1 MTEKYVYMFSEG
13 KKELKNTLG
22 GKGANLAEM
31 TNLEFPIPQGFT
43 ITCQACLEFFKN
55 PKFLEDITP
64 KVESSLKN
72 LEKLTGKKFGS
83 VNDPLLV
90 SVRSGAP
97 MSMPGMMDTVLN
109 LGLTEENLIGLAKK
123 TENERFALDA
133 YRRFIQMFG
142 DVVMGIDHD
151 DFEHILQEVKSK
163 IGLDAKD
170 TDLKIEDL
178 KEIIKQYKELYK
190 SKIGEEFP
198 DDPKEQLYKAIRAVF
213 DSWNSPRAVYY
224 RKFNRIPNF
233 GTAVNIQQM
242 VFGNMGDSSLTGVAF
257 TRDPATG
264 ERQKMGEYLTNA
276 QGEDV
281 VAGIRTPKKLNDMK
295 EEFPKVYAELTDLMD
310 KLESHYKDMQDIE
323 FTVQEGNLFL
333 LQTRTGKRT
342 ALAEVKIAV
351 DMMHEGVI
359 SEEETILRVD
369 ADKLTSLLFKR
380 IDEKAVYELL
390 TTGINASPGAVSG
403 QVVFEPEDAEA
414 WKNQG
419 KKVILVRPE
428 TKPDDIHG
436 LMASEGVLTVHGG
449 KTSHA
454 AVVARGMGKPA
465 VCGANEIFIDVKKKI
480 FRVKEQEFKEG
491 DVITIDG
498 SSGQVV
504 KGEAPLLEPE
514 ISGEFDELLSMA
526 DKIRKLGVY
535 ANSETIP
542 DTKNAVK
549 FGAEGI
555 GLARTEHMFMAP
567 ERLPVVQEMIMSK
580 STDERKK
587 ALKKIKPMQKED
599 FKGIFRLMAGKPV
612 IIRLLDPPLHE
623 FLPDFTTV
631 TTEVALL
638 RYRLNAGENV
648 KVELKEK
655 EKMLELVSGLHEAN
669 PMLGL
674 RGCRL
679 GLTWPEI
686 NDMQVEAIFE
696 AAVELKKE
704 GIEVYPEVMIP
715 LIGFISEL
723 KPVKEELKKIADKI
737 IKNSGVDLQYMFGT
751 MIEIPRAALTAD
763 EIATEAEFFSFGTN
777 DLTQMTLGFSRD
789 DAEGKF
795 IPLYLEKGILT
806 KNPFA
811 AIDQTGVG
819 KLMKMAV
826 KDGRDT
832 RPDLEI
838 GICGEHGGEPSS
850 VEFCH
855 KIGLNYVSCSPFR
868 IPVARLAAAQ
878 AQIKNPRDF
887 TTRK

>member
-109 LGLTEENLIGLAKK
+109 LGLTEENLIGLTKK

-380 IDEKAVYELL
+380 IDEKSVYELL